1 MTDSDHD
8 KLALYFRQV
17 TGAPPTEITPLRP
30 HASERCIFRLTS
42 PSTHLIGVINP
53 NRREN
58 DAFVAFARYFR
69 SHGLPV
75 PEIVLYQPEENLYL
89 EEDLGDD
96 TLLDVLSRERAHSQE
111 DFPASVESLYKQAL
125 EWLPRFQIDTAKEFD
140 FSRCHPE
147 RHLLPGTFTG
157 DCTAFATELIR
168 RILPHYD
175 ITGLA
180 PDFARLIDFLEK
192 AHASFFVYR
201 DFQSRNI
208 MCNQGGLHFID
219 FQSGSQGPLQYDVV
233 SLLYQ
238 SSATIPREA
247 RARLVAH
254 YCQAAACYTTIDIDQ
269 FYHFYSSFI
278 VSRMIQVLGVY
289 GRQGLG
295 AGKEYFTRSIPA
307 AVVTLVDELARPDAV
322 LQLSTLHSCAQHLS
336 DALSRTPLT

>member
-1 MTDSDHD
+1 
-8 KLALYFRQV
+8 
-17 TGAPPTEITPLRP
+17 
-30 HASERCIFRLTS
+30 
-42 PSTHLIGVINP
+42 
-53 NRREN
+53 
-58 DAFVAFARYFR
+58 
-69 SHGLPV
+69 V